1 MLNRRTL
8 RIKAM
13 QTLYAIHQA
22 ERSNYQ
28 LAQDFIVETLQP
40 DLNSMERQDPERFEG
55 LRKLALMQLEES
67 VNKKETEEEL
77 PLMARQV
84 ATEALNFYRQ
94 KTQQDRLRFVRDAT
108 NSIEHIYDQYLTIL
122 LLLLELADEAQL
134 FQERRYLDD
143 GLNTKV
149 LANNQ
154 FIQALRQNTT
164 FENEVIRRNL
174 KWTEED
180 RVQYI
185 RPFFKDVRQDE
196 TFQKYCEKNQ
206 HTPEEDAELV
216 MHLLKQ
222 VIFKNEMIKTIFDEQ
237 NLQWSE
243 DKDILRSLSTKTVKS
258 YQDGD
263 LRLQTLLPGG
273 EDDITFFKDLLRHT
287 LDNEERFMQFIVDQV
302 TNWDSERIALTDRIL
317 LMMALAE
324 MIYFSGIPVKV
335 TINEFIEVAKD
346 YSTPRSGQFLN
357 GVLDTLS
364 AKLRENGTIR
374 KSGRG
379 LIDNR

>member
-13 QTLYAIHQA
+13 QTLYALYQA

-67 VNKKETEEEL
+67 VTKKDTEEEI

-84 ATEALNFYRQ
+84 ATEALNYYRQ

-108 NSIEHIYDQYLTIL
+108 ADIERIYDQYLMIL
-122 LLLLELADEAQL
+122 LLLLELAEEAQL
-134 FQERRYLDD
+134 YQERRYLDE
-143 GLNTKV
+143 GLNTSV
-149 LANNQ
+149 LASNQ
-154 FIQALRQNTT
+154 FIHALRDMPT

-185 RPFFKDVRQDE
+185 RPFFKDIRQDA
-196 TFQKYCEKNQ
+196 TFQQYCQRNQ
-206 HTPEEDAELV
+206 HTPAEDAELV

-222 VIFKNEMIKTIFDEQ
+222 LVFKNEMIKTVFDEQ
-237 NLQWSE
+237 NLYWSE
-243 DKDILRSLSTKTVKS
+243 DKDILRSLATKTVKS

-263 LRLQTLLPGG
+263 IRLQTLLPGG
-273 EDDITFFKDLLRHT
+273 EDDIKFFKELLRHT

-324 MIYFSGIPVKV
+324 MIYFPGIPVKV

-364 AKLRENGTIR
+364 AKLREDGTIR

>member
-67 VNKKETEEEL
+67 VQKKETQEEL

-84 ATEALNFYRQ
+84 ATEALNYYRQ
-94 KTQQDRLRFVRDAT
+94 KTQQDRLRFVRDAAD
-108 NSIEHIYDQYLTIL
+108 SIEHIYDQYLTLL

-149 LANNQ
+149 LAGNQ
-154 FIQALRQNTT
+154 FIQALRENTN

-222 VIFKNEMIKTIFDEQ
+222 VIFKNEMIKTVFDEQ
-237 NLQWSE
+237 NLQWTE
-243 DKDILRSLSTKTVKS
+243 DKDILRSLTTKTVKS
-258 YQDGD
+258 YQEGD

-273 EDDITFFKDLLRHT
+273 ADDIAFFKDLLRHT
-287 LDNEERFMQFIVDQV
+287 IDNEERFMQFIVDQV

-357 GVLDTLS
+357 GVLDTLA
-364 AKLRENGTIR
+364 AKLREDGTIR

>member
-13 QTLYAIHQA
+13 QTLYALYQA

-67 VNKKETEEEL
+67 VTKKDTEEEI

-84 ATEALNFYRQ
+84 ATEALNYYRQ

-108 NSIEHIYDQYLTIL
+108 ADIERIYDQYLMIL
-122 LLLLELADEAQL
+122 LLLLELAEEAQL
-134 FQERRYLDD
+134 YQERRYLDE
-143 GLNTKV
+143 GLNTSV
-149 LANNQ
+149 LASNQ
-154 FIQALRQNTT
+154 FIHALRDMPT

-185 RPFFKDVRQDE
+185 RPFFKDIRQDA
-196 TFQKYCEKNQ
+196 TFQQYCQRNQ
-206 HTPEEDAELV
+206 HTPAEDADLV

-222 VIFKNEMIKTIFDEQ
+222 LVFKNEMIKTVFDEQ
-237 NLQWSE
+237 NLYWSE
-243 DKDILRSLSTKTVKS
+243 DKDILRSLTTKTVKS

-263 LRLQTLLPGG
+263 VRLQTLLPGG
-273 EDDITFFKDLLRHT
+273 EDDIKFFKELLRHT

-324 MIYFSGIPVKV
+324 MIYFPGIPVKV

-364 AKLRENGTIR
+364 AKLREDGTIR

>member
-13 QTLYAIHQA
+13 QTLYALYQA

-67 VNKKETEEEL
+67 VTKKDTEEEI

-84 ATEALNFYRQ
+84 ATEALNYYRQ

-108 NSIEHIYDQYLTIL
+108 ADIERIYDQYLMIL
-122 LLLLELADEAQL
+122 LLLLELAEEAQL
-134 FQERRYLDD
+134 YQERRYLDE
-143 GLNTKV
+143 GLNTSV
-149 LANNQ
+149 LASNQ
-154 FIQALRQNTT
+154 FIHALRDMPT

-185 RPFFKDVRQDE
+185 RPFFKDIRQDA
-196 TFQKYCEKNQ
+196 TFQQYCQRNQ
-206 HTPEEDAELV
+206 HTPAEDADLV

-222 VIFKNEMIKTIFDEQ
+222 LVFKNEMIKTVFDEQ
-237 NLQWSE
+237 NLYWSE
-243 DKDILRSLSTKTVKS
+243 DKDILRSLTTKTVKS

-263 LRLQTLLPGG
+263 IRLQTLLPGG
-273 EDDITFFKDLLRHT
+273 EDDIKFFKELLRHT

-324 MIYFSGIPVKV
+324 MIYFPGIPVKV

-364 AKLRENGTIR
+364 AKLREDGTIR

>member
-13 QTLYAIHQA
+13 QTLYALYQA

-67 VNKKETEEEL
+67 VTKKDTEEEI

-84 ATEALNFYRQ
+84 ATEALNYYRQ

-108 NSIEHIYDQYLTIL
+108 ADIERIYDQYLMIL
-122 LLLLELADEAQL
+122 LLLLELAEEAQL
-134 FQERRYLDD
+134 YQERRYLDE
-143 GLNTKV
+143 GLNTSV
-149 LANNQ
+149 LASNQ
-154 FIQALRQNTT
+154 FIHALRDMPT

-185 RPFFKDVRQDE
+185 RPFFKDIRQDA
-196 TFQKYCEKNQ
+196 TFQQYCQRNQ
-206 HTPEEDAELV
+206 HTPSEDADLV

-222 VIFKNEMIKTIFDEQ
+222 LVFKNEMIKTVFDEQ
-237 NLQWSE
+237 NLYWSE
-243 DKDILRSLSTKTVKS
+243 DKDILRSLTTKTVKS

-263 LRLQTLLPGG
+263 IRLQTLLPGG
-273 EDDITFFKDLLRHT
+273 EDDIKFFKELLRHT

-324 MIYFSGIPVKV
+324 MIYFPGIPVKV

-364 AKLRENGTIR
+364 AKLREDGTIR

>member
-13 QTLYAIHQA
+13 QTLYALYQA

-67 VNKKETEEEL
+67 VTKKDTEEEI

-84 ATEALNFYRQ
+84 ATEALNYYRQ

-108 NSIEHIYDQYLTIL
+108 ADIERIYDQYLMIL
-122 LLLLELADEAQL
+122 LLLLELAEEAQL
-134 FQERRYLDD
+134 YQERRYLDE
-143 GLNTKV
+143 GLNTSV
-149 LANNQ
+149 LASNQ
-154 FIQALRQNTT
+154 FIHALRDMPT

-185 RPFFKDVRQDE
+185 RPFFKDIRQDA
-196 TFQKYCEKNQ
+196 TFQQYCQRNQ
-206 HTPEEDAELV
+206 HTPAEDADLV

-222 VIFKNEMIKTIFDEQ
+222 LVFKNEMIKTVFDEQ
-237 NLQWSE
+237 NLYWSE
-243 DKDILRSLSTKTVKS
+243 DKDILRSLTTKTVKS

-273 EDDITFFKDLLRHT
+273 EDDVKFFKDLLRHT

-324 MIYFSGIPVKV
+324 MIYFPGIPVKV

-364 AKLRENGTIR
+364 AKLREDGTIR

>member
-67 VNKKETEEEL
+67 VQKKETQEEL
-77 PLMARQV
+77 PLRARQV
-84 ATEALNFYRQ
+84 ATEALNYYRQ
-94 KTQQDRLRFVRDAT
+94 KTQQDRLRFVRDAAD
-108 NSIEHIYDQYLTIL
+108 SIEHIYDQYLTLL

-149 LANNQ
+149 LAGNQ
-154 FIQALRQNTT
+154 FIQALRENTN

-222 VIFKNEMIKTIFDEQ
+222 VIFKNEMIKTVFDEQ
-237 NLQWSE
+237 NLQWTE
-243 DKDILRSLSTKTVKS
+243 DKDILRSLTTKTVKS
-258 YQDGD
+258 YQEGD

-273 EDDITFFKDLLRHT
+273 ADDVTFFKDLLRHT
-287 LDNEERFMQFIVDQV
+287 IDNEERFMQFIVDQV

-324 MIYFSGIPVKV
+324 MIYFTGIPVKV

-357 GVLDTLS
+357 GVLDTLA
-364 AKLRENGTIR
+364 AKLREDGTIR

>member
-67 VNKKETEEEL
+67 VQKKETQEEL
-77 PLMARQV
+77 PLRARQV
-84 ATEALNFYRQ
+84 ATEALNYYRQ
-94 KTQQDRLRFVRDAT
+94 KTQQDRLRFVRDAAD
-108 NSIEHIYDQYLTIL
+108 SIEHIYDQYLTLL

-149 LANNQ
+149 LAGNQ
-154 FIQALRQNTT
+154 FIQALRENTN

-222 VIFKNEMIKTIFDEQ
+222 VIFKNEMIKTVFDEQ
-237 NLQWSE
+237 NLQWTE
-243 DKDILRSLSTKTVKS
+243 DKDILRSLTTKTVKS
-258 YQDGD
+258 YQEGD

-273 EDDITFFKDLLRHT
+273 ADDVAFFKDLLRHT
-287 LDNEERFMQFIVDQV
+287 IDNEERFMQFIVDQV

-324 MIYFSGIPVKV
+324 MIYFTGIPVKV

-357 GVLDTLS
+357 GVLDTLA
-364 AKLRENGTIR
+364 AKLREDGTIR

>member
-1 MLNRRTL
+1 
-8 RIKAM
+8 M
-13 QTLYAIHQA
+13 QTLYALYQA

-67 VNKKETEEEL
+67 VTKKDTEEEI

-84 ATEALNFYRQ
+84 ATEALNYYRQ

-108 NSIEHIYDQYLTIL
+108 ADIERIYDQYLMIL
-122 LLLLELADEAQL
+122 LLLLELAEEAQL
-134 FQERRYLDD
+134 YQERRYLDE
-143 GLNTKV
+143 GLNTSV
-149 LANNQ
+149 LASNQ
-154 FIQALRQNTT
+154 FIHALRDMPT

-185 RPFFKDVRQDE
+185 RPFFKDIRQDA
-196 TFQKYCEKNQ
+196 TFQQYCQRNQ
-206 HTPEEDAELV
+206 HTPAEDADLV

-222 VIFKNEMIKTIFDEQ
+222 LVFKNEMIKTVFDEQ
-237 NLQWSE
+237 NLYWSE
-243 DKDILRSLSTKTVKS
+243 DKDILRSLTTKTVKS

-263 LRLQTLLPGG
+263 VRLQTLLPGG
-273 EDDITFFKDLLRHT
+273 EDDIKFFKELLRHT

-324 MIYFSGIPVKV
+324 MIYFPGIPVKV

-364 AKLRENGTIR
+364 AKLREDGTIR

>member
-55 LRKLALMQLEES
+55 LRKLALMQLEET
-67 VNKKETEEEL
+67 VNKKETQEEL

-84 ATEALNFYRQ
+84 ATEALNYYRQ

-108 NSIEHIYDQYLTIL
+108 SSIEHIYDQYLTIL

-149 LANNQ
+149 LAGNQ
-154 FIQALRQNTT
+154 FIQALRENTT

-206 HTPEEDAELV
+206 HTSEEDAELI

-222 VIFKNEMIKTIFDEQ
+222 VIFKNEMIKTVFDEQ

-364 AKLRENGTIR
+364 AKLREDGTIR

>member
-1 MLNRRTL
+1 
-8 RIKAM
+8 M

-196 TFQKYCEKNQ
+196 TFQKYCEKNH

-243 DKDILRSLSTKTVKS
+243 DKDTC
-258 YQDGD
+258 G
-263 LRLQTLLPGG
+263 
-273 EDDITFFKDLLRHT
+273 
-287 LDNEERFMQFIVDQV
+287 
-302 TNWDSERIALTDRIL
+302 A
-317 LMMALAE
+317 
-324 MIYFSGIPVKV
+324 
-335 TINEFIEVAKD
+335 
-346 YSTPRSGQFLN
+346 
-357 GVLDTLS
+357 
-364 AKLRENGTIR
+364 
-374 KSGRG
+374 
-379 LIDNR
+379 

>member
-13 QTLYAIHQA
+13 QTLYALHQA

-40 DLNSMERQDPERFEG
+40 DLNSMEKQDPERFEG
-55 LRKLALMQLEES
+55 LRKLALLQLEET
-67 VNKKETEEEL
+67 VNRTVSDEEIPAE
-77 PLMARQV
+77 ARRV
-84 ATEALNFYRQ
+84 ATEAVNYYRQ
-94 KTQQDRLRFVRDAT
+94 KTLSDRQRVLRTAT
-108 NSIEHIYDQYLTIL
+108 DEIEQIYNQYLTIL
-122 LLLLELADEAQL
+122 LLLLELGDEARL
-134 FQERRYLDD
+134 HDERKYLDD
-143 GLNTKV
+143 GYNTRSF
-149 LANNQ
+149 ADNQ
-154 FIQALRQNTT
+154 FITALRELST
-164 FENEVIRRNL
+164 FESEVIRRNL

-185 RPFFKDVRQDE
+185 RPFFKDIRQDE
-196 TFQKYCEKNQ
+196 TFRQYCQ
-206 HTPEEDAELV
+206 RSIHTAAEDADIV
-216 MHLLKQ
+216 MHLVKQ
-222 VIFKNEMIKTIFDEQ
+222 LVFKNELIKAVFDEQ
-237 NLQWSE
+237 NLYWAE
-243 DKDILRSLSTKTVKS
+243 DKDILRSLTTKTIKS
-258 YQDGD
+258 FQEGD

-273 EDDITFFKDLLRHT
+273 DDDVQFFKDLLRHT
-287 LDNEERFMQFIVDQV
+287 LDNEERFIGFITEQV
-302 TNWDSERIALTDRIL
+302 TNWDSERIAITDKIL
-317 LMMALAE
+317 LMMALSE
-324 MIYFSGIPVKV
+324 MIYFPGIPVKV